1 MSPALPSPDLQ
12 LTWRPLSAE
21 DTASL
26 HALLGRIEE
35 HDDPPYRSTREE
47 VEDSALNQWT
57 DLAVNSIA
65 GIDADGVL
73 RAYGV
78 VIDAETRR
86 AAPRTLLEGGVDP
99 VVRHRGVGSAVLTWQ
114 VERAKEMLAEAD
126 EPGRVIVHVEDGMDA
141 SADLVQRHGF
151 TPGGFHTEMRRDL
164 STLDLPDEVELARP
178 LQLVPWS
185 AELDDA
191 VRVAHGEAF
200 GTGVEPPTPER
211 WQEGRT
217 YFVPEWSFLVLD
229 RTSDRAQ
236 VAGYLLSSKYEQDW
250 PTLGWSEGYVD
261 ILGVRAPWRG
271 RRIATALVVRAMRA
285 YAESGM
291 EYAALG
297 LDHADTDGS
306 FGLFDRLGFTPTRG
320 STTYVLQV

>member
-1 MSPALPSPDLQ
+1 MSPALPNGDLD
-12 LTWRPLSAE
+12 LVWRPLEST
-21 DTASL
+21 DMDNL
-26 HALLGRIEE
+26 YKLLCRIEE

-47 VEDSALNQWT
+47 VDDSALTQWS
-57 DLAVNSIA
+57 DLATNSLA
-65 GIDADGVL
+65 GLDADGVI

-78 VIDAETRR
+78 VIDAEARR

-99 VVRHRGVGSAVLTWQ
+99 DVRHRGVGSAVLTWQ
-114 VERAKEMLAEAD
+114 VDRAKEMLAGAD
-126 EPGRVIVHVEDGMDA
+126 EPGRVIVHVEDDM
-141 SADLVQRHGF
+141 STTADLVERHGF
-151 TPGGFHTEMRRDL
+151 APGGFHTEMRRDL
-164 STLDLPDEVELARP
+164 AGLELADIELAHP
-178 LQLVPWS
+178 LELVQWTG
-185 AELDDA
+185 ELDDA
-191 VRVAHGEAF
+191 VRLAHAEAF
-200 GTGVEPPTPER
+200 GTGVHVPSPQR

-271 RRIATALVVRAMRA
+271 RRIATALVTRAMRA
-285 YAESGM
+285 FAESEM

-297 LDHADTDGS
+297 LDHAAKEED
-306 FGLFDRLGFTPTRG
+306 FGLFDKLGFTPTRG

>member
-12 LTWRPLSAE
+12 LTWRPLTAG
-21 DTASL
+21 DTGDL
-26 HALLGRIEE
+26 YALLRRIEE

-47 VEDSALNQWT
+47 VADTALSHWT
-57 DLAVNSIA
+57 DLAANSLA
-65 GIDADGVL
+65 GFDASGVL

-78 VIDAETRR
+78 LIEAEARR
-86 AAPRTLLEGGVDP
+86 SAPRTLLEGGVDP
-99 VVRHRGVGSAVLTWQ
+99 EVRHRGVGSGLLTWQ
-114 VERAKEMLAEAD
+114 LQRAKELLADAQ
-126 EPGRVIVHVEDGMDA
+126 EPGRVVVHVEEGMSA

-151 TPGGFHTEMRRDL
+151 VPGGFHTEMRRDL
-164 STLDLPDEVELARP
+164 TTLDLPEVELAHP
-178 LQLVPWS
+178 LELIAWS
-185 AELDDA
+185 PELDDA
-191 VRVAHGEAF
+191 VRIAHGEAF
-200 GTGVEPPTPER
+200 GNGMIPPTPER

-236 VAGYLLSSKYEQDW
+236 VAGYLLSSRYEQDW

-271 RRIATALVVRAMRA
+271 RRIATALLVRAMRA
-285 YAESGM
+285 YKESGM

-297 LDHADTDGS
+297 LDHADEQDS
-306 FGLFDRLGFTPTRG
+306 FGLFDRLAFTPTRG

>member
-1 MSPALPSPDLQ
+1 MSPALPAADLD
-12 LTWRPLSAE
+12 LVWRPLEAG
-21 DTASL
+21 DTGSL
-26 HALLGRIEE
+26 YALLRRIEE

-47 VEDSALNQWT
+47 VDDSALTQWS
-57 DLAVNSIA
+57 DLAANSLA
-65 GIDADGVL
+65 GFDADGEL

-78 VIDAETRR
+78 VIDAEGRR

-99 VVRHRGVGSAVLTWQ
+99 EARHRGVGSAVLTWQ
-114 VERAKEMLAEAD
+114 VERAKEMLAGAE
-126 EPGRVIVHVEDGMDA
+126 EPGRVIVHVEDDM
-141 SADLVQRHGF
+141 SSTADLVERHGF
-151 TPGGFHTEMRRDL
+151 APGGFHTEVRRDL
-164 STLDLPDEVELARP
+164 SVLDLEDVTLARP
-178 LQLVPWS
+178 LELVPWT
-185 AELDDA
+185 ADLDDA
-191 VRVAHGEAF
+191 VRLAHGEAF
-200 GTGVEPPTPER
+200 GTGVHAPSPER

-229 RTSDRAQ
+229 RTTDRAQ

-271 RRIATALVVRAMRA
+271 RRIATALVTRAMRA
-285 YAESGM
+285 FAEDSM

-297 LDHADTDGS
+297 LDHAAKEEN
-306 FGLFDRLGFTPTRG
+306 FGLFDKLGFTPTRG

>member
-12 LTWRPLSAE
+12 LSWRPLTTA
-21 DTASL
+21 DTGDL
-26 HALLGRIEE
+26 YALLRRIEE

-47 VEDSALNQWT
+47 VDDSALTQWT
-57 DLAVNSIA
+57 DLAANSLA
-65 GIDADGVL
+65 GFDADGVL

-78 VIDAETRR
+78 VIDAEARR

-99 VVRHRGVGSAVLTWQ
+99 QVRHRGVGSAVLTWQ
-114 VERAKEMLAEAD
+114 LQRAKEMLAGATQ
-126 EPGRVIVHVEDGMDA
+126 PGRVIVHVEDGMSA

-151 TPGGFHTEMRRDL
+151 VPGGFHTEMRREL
-164 STLDLPDEVELARP
+164 ATLDLPEVELARP
-178 LQLVPWS
+178 LELIGWS

-191 VRVAHGEAF
+191 VRIAHGEAF
-200 GTGVEPPTPER
+200 GTGMAAPSPER

-229 RTSDRAQ
+229 RTTDRAQ

-271 RRIATALVVRAMRA
+271 RRIATALLVRAMRA
-285 YAESGM
+285 YKEAGM

-297 LDHADTDGS
+297 LDHADKEGR
-306 FGLFDRLGFTPTRG
+306 FGLFDRLAFTPTRG

>member
-1 MSPALPSPDLQ
+1 MSPALPGADLD
-12 LTWRPLSAE
+12 LTWRALG
-21 DTASL
+21 TADL
-26 HALLGRIEE
+26 EELYALLRRIEE

-47 VEDSALNQWT
+47 VDDSALTQWSN
-57 DLAVNSIA
+57 LATNSLA
-65 GIDADGVL
+65 GFDAAGKL

-78 VIDAETRR
+78 VIDAEGRR

-99 VVRHRGVGSAVLTWQ
+99 QVRHRGVGSAVLTWQ
-114 VERAKEMLAEAD
+114 VERAKEMLARAE
-126 EPGRVIVHVEDGMDA
+126 EPGRVIVHVEDDM
-141 SADLVQRHGF
+141 SSTADLVERHGF
-151 TPGGFHTEMRRDL
+151 APGGFHTEMRRDL
-164 STLDLPDEVELARP
+164 SAFDLDEVTLERP
-178 LQLVPWS
+178 LELVPWT
-185 AELDDA
+185 ADLDDA
-191 VRVAHGEAF
+191 VRLAHGEAF
-200 GTGVEPPTPER
+200 GTGAHAPSQER

-271 RRIATALVVRAMRA
+271 RRIATALVTRAMRA
-285 YAESGM
+285 FAGSEM

-297 LDHADTDGS
+297 LDHAAKEEN
-306 FGLFDRLGFTPTRG
+306 FGLFDKLGFTPTRG